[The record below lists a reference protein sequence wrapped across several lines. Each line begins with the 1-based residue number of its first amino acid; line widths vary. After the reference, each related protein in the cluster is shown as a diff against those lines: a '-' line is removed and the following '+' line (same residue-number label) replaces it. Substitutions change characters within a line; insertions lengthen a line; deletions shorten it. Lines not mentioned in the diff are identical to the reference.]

1 MSYSIFKLTNLIVWV
16 LCIYTS
22 ICMYIYCI
30 GMYIYMYTLT
40 DTVFLLL
47 PHVIDILYSTVLYY
61 TLYSVYNISCN
72 FEKRQNNKLINIY
85 YIQSEPDVLIPQ
97 DQVRKSLNAYMCQMG
112 LLQCQTYVAISACM
126 FLKEQCH

>member
-1 MSYSIFKLTNLIVWV
+1 
-16 LCIYTS
+16 
-22 ICMYIYCI
+22 
-30 GMYIYMYTLT
+30 MYTLT

-47 PHVIDILYSTVLYY
+47 LHVIDILYSTVLYY